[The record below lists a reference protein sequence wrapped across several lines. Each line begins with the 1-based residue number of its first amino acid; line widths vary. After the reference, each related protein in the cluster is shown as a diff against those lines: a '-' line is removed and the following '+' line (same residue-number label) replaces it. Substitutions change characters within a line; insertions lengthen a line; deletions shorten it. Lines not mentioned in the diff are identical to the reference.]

1 MSDTGI
7 RRLYILNLKQLFAAR
22 DMTQG
27 APWQRIMEFAI
38 PMLIGNL
45 AQQLYNTVDSIVV
58 GKFVGDNA
66 LAAVGS
72 ASPILNLLLAL
83 FVGVSTGAGIIVS
96 QHYGAGD
103 REKLGTAIGNCIT
116 LAAIASVLSMAL
128 GLLIT
133 DPMLRLLNTPE
144 SIIGWCS
151 DYLKIFFLGAAGF
164 TFYNILSG
172 ILRGMGDSV
181 SALLFLLVACFLN
194 IGMDVYFVAVLEM
207 GVAGVSLATV
217 LAQAISAVF
226 CLIKLLNMRSV
237 FRLTPA
243 SLKLRRDSAL
253 RILQVGVPSGITQA
267 IMSLSMLVVQSLTNS
282 LGEFVVACNVIIM
295 RVDGF
300 AMMPNMS
307 FGQAM
312 SVYAGQNVG
321 AGDVDRVLQGRRQG
335 MAISVGFSCAITAC
349 LLLFGKTMFGLFTDT
364 GELIELAYRMMSI
377 MAAGYIAVAVS
388 QVLGGIMRGAGDT
401 VTPMWISMFTTIVL
415 RVPTAYIL
423 AWYTRCE
430 AWPSGRPEALSVSLL
445 VSWVLGAVLSAIAY
459 SRGKWRRYVKEIAG
473 ADAPSDALSGQ

>member
-1 MSDTGI
+1 M
-7 RRLYILNLKQLFAAR
+7 NLKQLFAAR

-133 DPMLRLLNTPE
+133 DPMLKLLNTPE

-194 IGMDVYFVAVLEM
+194 IGMDIYFVAGLGM

-237 FRLTPA
+237 FQLTPA

-312 SVYAGQNVG
+312 SVYTGQNVG
-321 AGDVDRVLQGRRQG
+321 AQKLDRVNQGLKQG
-335 MAISVGFSCAITAC
+335 GLMAVGFACVITAC
-349 LLLFGKTMFGLFTDT
+349 LLLFGKYMFGLFTET
-364 GELIELAYRMMSI
+364 AALIDLAYRMMRI
-377 MAAGYIAVAVS
+377 MAFGYITIAVT

-401 VTPMWISMFTTIVL
+401 VTPMWISLFTTIGL
-415 RVPTAYIL
+415 RVPVAYVL
-423 AWYTRCE
+423 AWVTRCE
-430 AWPSGRPEALSVSLL
+430 EWPNGRPEALSISLL
-445 VSWVLGAVLSAIAY
+445 VPWVLGAVISAVAY
-459 SRGKWRRYVKEIAG
+459 RRGKWRKLMLE
-473 ADAPSDALSGQ
+473 DPALQQQ